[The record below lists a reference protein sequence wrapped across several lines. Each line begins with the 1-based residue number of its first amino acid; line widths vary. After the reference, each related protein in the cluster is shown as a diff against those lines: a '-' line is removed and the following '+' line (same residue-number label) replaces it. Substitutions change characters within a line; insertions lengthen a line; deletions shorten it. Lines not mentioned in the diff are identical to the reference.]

1 MQKTYSVADLVGR
14 FLLVAL
20 FLISGVGKITGY
32 TETQGYMHAQGVPG
46 ALLPLVILTEV
57 GGSILIAAGLWTR
70 IAAFAL
76 GGFTFLAALL
86 FHGGSSDQVQQIM
99 FLKDV
104 SIAGAF
110 LLLVA
115 HGAGEWSVDARLA
128 KSRS

>member
-1 MQKTYSVADLVGR
+1 MQKTYNVAELAGR

-20 FLISGVGKITGY
+20 FLISGVGKIAGY
-32 TETQGYMHAQGVPG
+32 AQTQAYMQAQGVPG

-57 GGSILIAAGLWTR
+57 GGSILVAAGLWTR

-76 GGFTFLAALL
+76 GGFSVLAALL
-86 FHGGSSDQVQQIM
+86 FHGGSGDQVQQIM

-104 SIAGAF
+104 SIAGGF

-115 HGAGEWSVDARLA
+115 HGAGAWSVDARLA
-128 KSRS
+128 KSRR